1 MSLFSVLSLSV
12 GTRRQSVPQQQR
24 RRCFS
29 DGQSPS
35 SHERD
40 DPVYRPLGDLSSYGS
55 PGAEMTSATSN
66 IHTIASDTP
75 NIRVVG
81 RKRVSPTRKKSPRG
95 PPSQALPSQSP
106 PPAEISAEGTGDTS
120 RFPAFCRYCGK
131 KFSNLV
137 KYKAHEAYH
146 AKEPRFPCRFCGKP
160 SHSKSNML
168 RHERTHTG
176 EKPFKCRICDR
187 SFTFKENA
195 TSHER
200 IHTRGIKL
208 AKS

>member
-1 MSLFSVLSLSV
+1 MTFFYFCLISSIGL
-12 GTRRQSVPQQQR
+12 RRQILTQQQHY
-24 RRCFS
+24 FS
-29 DGQSPS
+29 GQSPASLDNPNTPFSDHS
-35 SHERD
+35 SLGQPVAESSATLNVDLIANTSNRKTVRRSKAPTSKKKNPAGGPPD
-40 DPVYRPLGDLSSYGS
+40 DPP
-55 PGAEMTSATSN
+55 
-66 IHTIASDTP
+66 DTE
-75 NIRVVG
+75 
-81 RKRVSPTRKKSPRG
+81 TT
-95 PPSQALPSQSP
+95 
-106 PPAEISAEGTGDTS
+106 AEGGSDAN

-137 KYKAHEAYH
+137 KYRAHEAYH

-208 AKS
+208 CK